1 MRRLLLL
8 PVVLAALPSV
18 AGEYSGLASVD
29 LSVLYVDEDDRPM
42 EERFLPKSV
51 GLRIKPIPGS
61 LYGIPLGVDLLDV
74 EADESGMLSLDL
86 LSIGDK
92 LDAIAL
98 PIVPVGEFR
107 TIRIDPPD
115 ARVVRLGTFSYPAS
129 DIEFRAS
136 TGLAVTGDDIP
147 TAQTLVYF
155 DRPLRIEGVGE
166 SDGYTFTYDLQ
177 IPEAG
182 VAWVEIT
189 DAVEKQMLITER
201 RTAGREALTIH
212 VRELTY
218 LPVVREQG
226 GYRLFDQFFANDDL
240 ERLPES
246 LSKYPG
252 KEVLVTGTSN
262 ITIGDMLTLLPVL
275 QQADYR
281 LLFRD
286 GDGNIHPVDV
296 EEGF

>member
-1 MRRLLLL
+1 MR
-8 PVVLAALPSV
+8 
-18 AGEYSGLASVD
+18 
-29 LSVLYVDEDDRPM
+29 
-42 EERFLPKSV
+42 
-51 GLRIKPIPGS
+51 
-61 LYGIPLGVDLLDV
+61 
-74 EADESGMLSLDL
+74 
-86 LSIGDK
+86 
-92 LDAIAL
+92 
-98 PIVPVGEFR
+98 
-107 TIRIDPPD
+107 
-115 ARVVRLGTFSYPAS
+115 RLGTFSYPAA

-136 TGLAVTGDDIP
+136 TGLAVIGDDIP
-147 TAQTLVYF
+147 TGQTLVYF
-155 DRPLRIEGVGE
+155 DRPVRIEGVGE
-166 SDGYTFTYDLQ
+166 SDGYTMTYDLQ
-177 IPEAG
+177 ITEAG

-201 RTAGREALTIH
+201 RTAGRETLTIH
-212 VRELTY
+212 VREITY
-218 LPVVREQG
+218 LPVVREPG

-296 EEGF
+296 EKGF